1 MTAFAV
7 SVIYRFEKKIEIIL
21 VYKFD
26 DVSDPNE
33 AELVSL
39 AVTSSTVEPLFP
51 PQLPFSKPVSAISN
65 RARLA
70 ASF

>member
-7 SVIYRFEKKIEIIL
+7 SVIYRFEIEIIL

-39 AVTSSTVEPLFP
+39 AVTSSTVEPIFP